1 VHFTAHKR
9 ISQPEVIIGFHT
21 NDFVYVGSA
30 SSAVQHERERAF
42 EGPQVLQC
50 TLPDTVL
57 RPGIYYVR
65 LGFSDQFHRPIWY
78 GESLKKFR
86 VVAGE
91 TIDSAKLPERGF
103 IDLPITWSFRSP
115 V

>member
-1 VHFTAHKR
+1 MSIRVDFIARKR
-9 ISQPEVIIGFHT
+9 ISHPEVIIGFHT

-30 SSAVQHERERAF
+30 SSAVVREREPAF

-65 LGFSDQFHRPIWY
+65 LAFSDQFHRLIWY
-78 GESLKKFR
+78 GE
-86 VVAGE
+86 
-91 TIDSAKLPERGF
+91 PEEVSSHSR
-103 IDLPITWSFRSP
+103 
-115 V
+115 